1 MYSRW
6 LAVAFLA
13 LSTIGHA
20 QTRSVALTFDD
31 LPAVNTTD
39 AAEVRSINLALL
51 KELDRRHAP
60 ATAFVIGNIADLT
73 PESRPMLQEWKRRG
87 YSIGNHTWSH
97 NNFVDTTV
105 AQEQYDILHGERAI
119 AQLLPSGTKFLR
131 FPYNSTGETPQKH
144 AAILAFLK
152 THRYQIATCTIDN
165 EDYVFAEAYDRM
177 LASHDETSATR
188 LRKAY
193 LDYTATEIDFYTQLH
208 KQLFGRE
215 ISHVMLLHANRLNA
229 DTIKEVLELFASR
242 NYRFVSLAQAQ
253 SDAAYATPDTFA
265 TKSGM
270 MWAYRWSHVLGI
282 KFSGPHETEPPDW
295 ITQYGLK

>member
-13 LSTIGHA
+13 LSTIGHT

-87 YSIGNHTWSH
+87 YSISNHTWSH
-97 NNFVDTTV
+97 NNFVDITV

-131 FPYNSTGETPQKH
+131 FPYNSTGETPEKH

-152 THRYQIATCTIDN
+152 THQYQIATCTIDN
-165 EDYVFAEAYDRM
+165 EDYVFAEAYD
-177 LASHDETSATR
+177 
-188 LRKAY
+188 K
-193 LDYTATEIDFYTQLH
+193 IYTQLH

-215 ISHVMLLHANRLNA
+215 IPHVMLLHANRLNA
-229 DTIKEVLELFASR
+229 DTIKEVLDLFASR
-242 NYRFVSLAQAQ
+242 NYRFVSLTQAQ

-282 KFSGPHETEPPDW
+282 QFTGPHETEPPDW